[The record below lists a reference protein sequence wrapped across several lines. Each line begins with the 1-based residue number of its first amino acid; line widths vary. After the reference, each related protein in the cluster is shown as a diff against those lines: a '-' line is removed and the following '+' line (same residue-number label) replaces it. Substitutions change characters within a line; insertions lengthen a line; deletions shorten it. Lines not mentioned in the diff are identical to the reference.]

1 MRDSVK
7 EAMREPK
14 RRAQAIATGVVVIA
28 LGARVRKAE
37 TREAMEKMR
46 KEVDRVGAAV
56 TKRLK
61 SLEHTQKP
69 NVPPNDG
76 MIPGGVPAAH
86 IEDDHAH
93 RLPRRKR
100 RLAKVWGLLRKKEKK
115 EKKEK
120 EPPAQ
125 PPSEPAPPAP
135 PPAPTPPTPPITPP
149 VYADAPSIPATSAP
163 PPAAIEKELVHI
175 VDDEKRNDE

>member
-1 MRDSVK
+1 M
-7 EAMREPK
+7 
-14 RRAQAIATGVVVIA
+14 
-28 LGARVRKAE
+28 RKAE

-61 SLEHTQKP
+61 SLEHTKKP

-93 RLPRRKR
+93 RLPHRKR

-120 EPPAQ
+120 IRILLWHA
-125 PPSEPAPPAP
+125 
-135 PPAPTPPTPPITPP
+135 
-149 VYADAPSIPATSAP
+149 
-163 PPAAIEKELVHI
+163 
-175 VDDEKRNDE
+175 